1 MLDQFGVDYLELTN
15 PCSSPQ
21 SRADLE
27 TICKLGLKA
36 KILTHTRCTIGD
48 AKSACDAG
56 VDGVDVVIGTSRE
69 NTYISP

>member
-27 TICKLGLKA
+27 TICKLGLKVCVQELA
-36 KILTHTRCTIGD
+36 ID
-48 AKSACDAG
+48 AKSTDNMAGQDPDAYQ
-56 VDGVDVVIGTSRE
+56 VHDWCK
-69 NTYISP
+69 